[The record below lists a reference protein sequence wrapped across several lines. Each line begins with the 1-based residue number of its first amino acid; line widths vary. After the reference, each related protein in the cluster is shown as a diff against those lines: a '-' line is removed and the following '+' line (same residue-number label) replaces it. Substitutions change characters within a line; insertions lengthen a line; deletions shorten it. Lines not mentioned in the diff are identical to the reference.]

1 MATDNMAGLFSTP
14 EQYQQAQ
21 NNAALDRGVQLA
33 QLDPFQRA
41 SAQMYQGG
49 YLAGGA
55 LGGAMGGQ
63 DPQMKIASM
72 RQQILQGVDQTN
84 PQSMMQAAQALAQAG
99 DNQGA
104 QQLANAAREASLQL
118 AKANQENAA
127 AVRSMRETDPNAVR
141 EYQAAKKDGYTGSF
155 VDYQLMLKKAGA
167 TNVSLSATADK
178 SYGSQIGEGVAKSDL
193 ALRDS
198 AMAAPNIL
206 TGIEQQRAL
215 LDSGKVYTGV
225 GANAKLNVLAFGQAL
240 GATGA
245 TDNEII
251 ANTQQ
256 LQQQRSKSVLS
267 QIKAS
272 GLGTGQGFT
281 DKDLAFL
288 ERASAGNIT
297 LSKDTI
303 KRQLEAEEHAAKA
316 IAAQWNTR
324 VKQLPANL
332 TSNMGLST
340 VQVPTTPYKPS
351 SAIPTTGGG
360 TGNPLID
367 KYLAAPQGQ

>member
-1 MATDNMAGLFSTP
+1 MATDTTAGLFSTP

-21 NNAALDRGVQLA
+21 QQTALQNAITMGQLTPEQSA
-33 QLDPFQRA
+33 RA
-41 SAQMYQGG
+41 SLMFAGNRAAQGI
-49 YLAGGA
+49 AGA
-55 LGGAMGGQ
+55 LGAQ
-63 DPQMKIASM
+63 DPQLQLQAA
-72 RQQILQGVDQTN
+72 RQSILKGVDQTN

-104 QQLANAAREASLQL
+104 HQLALAAQDLAVKQSQVTKNIREA
-118 AKANQENAA
+118 
-127 AVRSMRETDPNAVR
+127 TPTAVR
-141 EYQAAKKDGYTGSF
+141 EYQLAKAEGYPGSF
-155 VDYQLMLKKAGA
+155 VDFQTQLKKAGA

-178 SYGSQIGEGVAKSDL
+178 SYGSQFGEGMAKSDL
-193 ALRDS
+193 ALRD
-198 AMAAPNIL
+198 AAVAAPDIL
-206 TGIEQQRAL
+206 NSIEQQRAL
-215 LDSGKVYTGV
+215 LNSGKVYTGV
-225 GANAKLNVLAFGQAL
+225 GANAKLNILAFGQAL

-288 ERASAGNIT
+288 EKASAGNIT
-297 LSKDTI
+297 LSADTI

-316 IAAQWNTR
+316 LAGQWNKR
-324 VKQLPANL
+324 VSTLPQQLT
-332 TSNMGLST
+332 TSMGLAP
-340 VQVPTTPYKPS
+340 VQLPTTPYKPS
-351 SAIPTTGGG
+351 AAIPTTGGK
-360 TGNPLID
+360 TGVPLVD
-367 KYLAAPQGQ
+367 KYLVNPNQGQ